1 MSLQTK
7 SKLLLY
13 SSSLQGFF
21 GIQDEKELDD
31 RVYTEREANK
41 ILEQAFPDYGQQQ
54 CDYWMSN
61 NYC

>member
-1 MSLQTK
+1 MSLQTE

-41 ILEQAFPDYGQQQ
+41 ILEQGFSRL
-54 CDYWMSN
+54 WTTVV
-61 NYC
+61 